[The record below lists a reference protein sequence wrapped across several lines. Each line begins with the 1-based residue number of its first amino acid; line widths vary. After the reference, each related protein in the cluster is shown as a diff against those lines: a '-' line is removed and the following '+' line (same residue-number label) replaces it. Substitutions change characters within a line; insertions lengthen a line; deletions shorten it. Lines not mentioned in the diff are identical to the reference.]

1 MSDDPRFKGATP
13 ETLARALL
21 RPVKPR
27 KPPNPLQASPS
38 MQWEMTL
45 IHHEVRD
52 SVIDQRAIDGYVN
65 ATAMCKVAGKPWGN
79 YWRTTQTQ
87 EFVQALSADLHIRIS
102 ELIQSVKGGNPAFQG
117 TWVHP
122 QVAIHLAQWLSPEFA
137 VKVSQWVFEWFS
149 GGGPRR
155 SMLPDHV
162 RRYLVNRRKIP
173 NTHFSMLNQM
183 TLQLLAP
190 LEDKGYILP
199 GRLMPDIALG
209 KMFSQWCRAN
219 GYEPKTFPAYRHEF
233 IGGPRPVVDARLYPN
248 ELITDFNV
256 ELEKWMRD
264 GRALKYFR
272 ERDGHSIVPVQEV
285 VAALPPPDGSNS

>member
-1 MSDDPRFKGATP
+1 
-13 ETLARALL
+13 
-21 RPVKPR
+21 
-27 KPPNPLQASPS
+27 

-52 SVIDQRAIDGYVN
+52 SVIDQRATDGYVN
-65 ATAMCKVAGKPWGN
+65 ATAMCKVAKRQWGH
-79 YWRTTQTQ
+79 YWERRETK
-87 EFVQALSADLHIRIS
+87 EFVRALHADIGIPIS
-102 ELIQSVKGGNPAFQG
+102 KLIQSVKGGNPEFQG

-162 RRYLVNRRKIP
+162 RRYLVNRWKIP

-199 GRLMPDIALG
+199 KKLMPDIALG
-209 KMFSQWCRAN
+209 RMFSQWCRDH
-219 GYEPKTFPAYRHEF
+219 GHEPEKFPTYQHGFVDGR
-233 IGGPRPVVDARLYPN
+233 RPVVDARLYPN
-248 ELITDFNV
+248 ELMTEFNV
-256 ELEKWMRD
+256 ELENWMRD

-272 ERDGHSIVPVQEV
+272 EKDGDAILPVQEIV
-285 VAALPPPDGSNS
+285 KALPPPNEEQ